1 MKLKL
6 ILPTLAIAT
15 GLMIS
20 GCKDGD
26 DHSGHDHGADG
37 GEHAA
42 EGAGHDK
49 DGGEEHGKDGDASHE
64 KDGDGDATKSAALP
78 AGTMAYTLD
87 TCIVAGSK
95 LGSMGDPFVM
105 IHEGQEVKFCCE
117 GCKPKFEADP
127 EKYLTKLAA
136 ATPAKKADKKV
147 N

>member
-1 MKLKL
+1 MKLNL

-26 DHSGHDHGADG
+26 GHDDHSGHDHGA
-37 GEHAA
+37 
-42 EGAGHDK
+42 EGADHDK
-49 DGGEEHGKDGDASHE
+49 DGGKEHAKDGDAGHE
-64 KDGDGDATKSAALP
+64 KDGDGDATKAAALP
-78 AGTMAYTLD
+78 AGTIAYALD
-87 TCIVAGSK
+87 TCIVADSK

-105 IHEGQEVKFCCE
+105 IHDGQEVKFCCE

-127 EKYLTKLAA
+127 AKYLTKLAA
-136 ATPAKKADKKV
+136 ASPAKKSDVKV